1 MAAGEEHAA
10 RMDGVYRGQRHIYD
24 LTRKYYLLGRDRL
37 IDELT
42 PPVGGHVL
50 EIGCGTGRNLIAAAR
65 CWPGVK
71 FHGIDISEEML
82 KTARAA
88 IAHAGLTRRVSVA
101 QADATRF
108 DPNTLFH
115 VPSFERIFQS
125 YTLSMIPDWQGA
137 IGEAMRHLST
147 QGSLHIV
154 DFGQQEKMP
163 GWFRSALFAWL
174 ARFHVEPRA
183 LLIEAARETAN
194 DVGARLAV
202 TRLYRGYAWAL
213 RLDMRPRQ
221 SCQAASDLLPSWE
234 GAR

>member
-1 MAAGEEHAA
+1 MTVGEGHAA

-65 CWPGVK
+65 CWPGAK

-82 KTARAA
+82 KTARTA

-101 QADATRF
+101 QADATGF
-108 DPNTLFH
+108 DPNALFRTA
-115 VPSFERIFQS
+115 SFDRVFQS

-137 IGEAMRHLST
+137 IREAMRHLST
-147 QGSLHIV
+147 YGSLHIV
-154 DFGQQEKMP
+154 DFGQQEDMP
-163 GWFRSALFAWL
+163 DWFRGALFAWL

-183 LLIEAARETAN
+183 LLIEAAREAAN
-194 DVGARLAV
+194 DSGARLAV
-202 TRLYRGYAWAL
+202 TRRERGDAWAL
-213 RLDMRPRQ
+213 RLDKRPR
-221 SCQAASDLLPSWE
+221 
-234 GAR
+234 

>member
-1 MAAGEEHAA
+1 MTAGEGHAEL
-10 RMDGVYRGQRHIYD
+10 MDGVYRGQRHIYD

-65 CWPGVK
+65 CWPGAH

-82 KTARAA
+82 KSARAA
-88 IAHAGLTRRVSVA
+88 IARAGLTRRVTVA
-101 QADATRF
+101 RGDATGF
-108 DPNTLFH
+108 DPNALFRIK
-115 VPSFERIFQS
+115 SFDRIFQS

-137 IGEAMRHLST
+137 IREAVDHLSAY
-147 QGSLHIV
+147 GSLHIV
-154 DFGQQEKMP
+154 DFGQQEDMP
-163 GWFRSALFAWL
+163 DWFRGALFAWL

-183 LLIEAARETAN
+183 LLVEAAREAAN
-194 DVGARLAV
+194 DAGARLAV

-213 RLDMRPRQ
+213 RLDKRPR
-221 SCQAASDLLPSWE
+221 
-234 GAR
+234 

>member
-1 MAAGEEHAA
+1 MTGGEGHAE

-42 PPVGGHVL
+42 PPVGGNVL

-65 CWPGVK
+65 CWPGAH

-82 KTARAA
+82 KSARTAIARA
-88 IAHAGLTRRVSVA
+88 GLARRVTVA
-101 QADATRF
+101 RGDATRF
-108 DPNTLFH
+108 DPNALFR
-115 VPSFERIFQS
+115 VNSFDRIFQS

-137 IGEAMRHLST
+137 IREATRHLSAY
-147 QGSLHIV
+147 GSLHIV
-154 DFGQQEKMP
+154 DFGQQEDMP
-163 GWFRSALFAWL
+163 DWFRGALFAWL

-183 LLIEAARETAN
+183 LLIEAAREAAN

-213 RLDMRPRQ
+213 RLDKRPR
-221 SCQAASDLLPSWE
+221 
-234 GAR
+234 